1 MSIYEG
7 FLPKDYNLDYPG
19 KRGFYPVTNAQEWDD
34 LPAVYKAMDWY
45 PMDVYDEFMRK
56 NVRSVPEYVE
66 FDVVYMEPYKIS
78 ATVRVHVQDVQ
89 RILFCLYDNAQCHL
103 YSIKSVVF
111 QNGAVWG
118 AKWQQD
124 ATTGSFAVFASGHC
138 VGRQGGYLGHIPAQ
152 IERTKD
158 GWKWTGYR
166 ETPERCHYEL
176 TNPYK

>member
-7 FLPKDYNLDYPG
+7 FMPKEYNSA
-19 KRGFYPVTNAQEWDD
+19 KRGFYPVTNAEEWDE

-45 PMDVYDEFMRK
+45 AQDVYDEFMRK

-66 FDVVYMEPYKIS
+66 FDVVYMEPYKIR
-78 ATVRVHVQDVQ
+78 ATVRVHVQEVQ
-89 RILFCLYDNAQCHL
+89 KILFCLFNDAQCHL

-124 ATTGSFAVFASGHC
+124 ATTGAFAVYACGHC
-138 VGRQGGYLGHIPAQ
+138 VGRQGGFLGHIPAQ
-152 IERTKD
+152 IERTD
-158 GWKWTGYR
+158 EGWKWTGYK
-166 ETPERCHYEL
+166 ETKERCHYQL
-176 TNPYK
+176 LNPYK